1 MINQYMALAIQPSMR
16 GGAEKKSDIKKNI
29 AHISDVIDAAI
40 WLSGIE
46 MPVKLITIPEGGAL
60 QGFTDELFDW
70 DHKYYADNMAIDIPG
85 EETELLGKKS

>member
-1 MINQYMALAIQPSMR
+1 
-16 GGAEKKSDIKKNI
+16 
-29 AHISDVIDAAI
+29 
-40 WLSGIE
+40 